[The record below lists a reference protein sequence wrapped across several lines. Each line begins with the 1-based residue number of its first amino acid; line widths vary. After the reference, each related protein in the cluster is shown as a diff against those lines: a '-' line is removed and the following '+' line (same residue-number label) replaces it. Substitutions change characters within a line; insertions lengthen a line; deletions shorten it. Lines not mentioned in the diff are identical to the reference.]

1 MTAKCPKCDFENP
14 DDTRF
19 CGNCASPLRPSKKAP
34 PTSTET
40 FEAPVTE
47 LTRGSTLADRYEV
60 IEDLGKGGM
69 ARVYK
74 AFDKEVEEK
83 VALKLLKPE
92 IVADESTIKRFRN
105 ELKFARR
112 IAHKNVCRM
121 YDLSK
126 EGGTYF
132 ITMEYVPGE
141 DLKSSI
147 KRMGPLSSGKALFIA
162 KQVCEGLAE
171 AHRLGVVHR
180 DLKPQNI
187 MIDTDG
193 NARIMDFGIARSIK
207 AKGITAEGMMIGTP
221 DYMSPEQAEG
231 REIDHCSDIY
241 SLGVIL
247 YEMVTGTIPFE
258 GDTPISIA
266 IKHKTDKPRDPREIN
281 PQISDDLSSLILRC
295 MEKKKENRYQ
305 KVEEILSELIKIE
318 KGIPTTKK
326 VLPKKEPEEE
336 KMAEMKRKR
345 SIAVLPFADLSP
357 KKDQEY
363 FCDGMADAIIG
374 KLSQLEKLKVISRT
388 SVMRYK
394 KEDKNIKEIGEEL
407 DVATI
412 LEGTIQKEKDRIR
425 IRAQLINVED
435 GFHLWAEIY
444 DRKLESV
451 FDMQD
456 EISQAIVSKMEIKL
470 VGEEKA
476 LLVKRYT
483 ENVEVYGL
491 YMKGRHF
498 WNKRSEAGLKK
509 SIDYFEQA
517 IEADPNYALAYAG
530 LADAYNMLVGYGL
543 LPPKEAFSKAKSAA
557 IKALEID
564 DTLAEAHAS
573 LALIKQVYDYD
584 WSGSEQEFKRAIEL
598 NSNYAVAHQWY
609 GILLRDMGRFDEG
622 LEEIR
627 KAKELDP
634 LSLPINTDLG
644 EIFYHSRQ
652 FDQAIEQCK
661 KTLEIDANFHW
672 AHAVLGKAY
681 LQKYAFKE
689 AIAELKKAVSLLA
702 GSLEYLA
709 GLALAYALAGKKDKA
724 LEILEEIHKRS
735 KQTYVSWF
743 EIALAYAGLKKN
755 NKAFDCLEKSYEER
769 SFEMK
774 SVKIEPVLDS
784 LRSNSRFTAL
794 LKKMG
799 LNK

>member
-19 CGNCASPLRPSKKAP
+19 CGNCASLLRPSKKTP
-34 PTSTET
+34 PSGTET

-60 IEDLGKGGM
+60 IEDLGRGGM

-74 AFDKEVEEK
+74 AFDKEIEEK
-83 VALKLLKPE
+83 VALKLLKPD
-92 IVADESTIKRFRN
+92 IVADERTIKRFRN

-147 KRMGPLSSGKALFIA
+147 KRMGPLSSGKAIFIA

-171 AHRLGVVHR
+171 AHRLGVIHR

-187 MIDTDG
+187 MIDREG

-207 AKGITAEGMMIGTP
+207 AKGITEEGMMIGTP

-281 PQISDDLSSLILRC
+281 SQISGDLSSLILKC

-326 VLPKKEPEEE
+326 VLPKKKPEEE

-363 FCDGMADAIIG
+363 FCDGMTDAIIG

-394 KEDKNIKEIGEEL
+394 KEDKDIKEIGEEL

-456 EISQAIVSKMEIKL
+456 EISQAIVSKMKIKL

-498 WNKRSEAGLKK
+498 WNKRTEAGLKK
-509 SIDYFEQA
+509 SIEYFEQA

-530 LADAYNMLVGYGL
+530 LADAYNMLGGYNL
-543 LPPKEAFSKAKSAA
+543 LLPKEAFSKAKLAA
-557 IKALEID
+557 TKALEID

-573 LALIKQVYDYD
+573 LAFIKEVHDYD
-584 WSGSEQEFKRAIEL
+584 QSGSEQEFKRAIEL
-598 NSNYAVAHQWY
+598 NPNYAVAHQWY
-609 GILLRDMGRFDEG
+609 GVLLRDMGRFNEG

-634 LSLPINTDLG
+634 LSLPISTDLG
-644 EIFYHSRQ
+644 EIFYHARQ
-652 FDQAIEQCK
+652 YDQAIDQCK
-661 KTLEIDANFHW
+661 KALEIDANFHW
-672 AHAVLGKAY
+672 AHSVLSKAH
-681 LQKYAFKE
+681 LQKSVFKE
-689 AIAELKKAVSLLA
+689 AIAEFKKALSLSG
-702 GSLEYLA
+702 GSVEYLA
-709 GLALAYALAGKKDKA
+709 GLALAHALAGKKDKA
-724 LEILEEIHKRS
+724 LEIIEEMHKRS
-735 KQTYVSWF
+735 KQTYLPAY
-743 EIALAYAGLKKN
+743 EIALVYVGLKKK
-755 NKAFDCLEKSYEER
+755 NKAFEWLEKAYEER
-769 SFEMK
+769 SFELTSIK
-774 SVKIEPVLDS
+774 TEPVLDS
-784 LRSNSRFTAL
+784 LRSDSRFTAL

>member
-1 MTAKCPKCDFENP
+1 MTAKCPKCEFENP

-19 CGNCASPLRPSKKAP
+19 CGNCASPLRPSKNIP
-34 PTSTET
+34 PARTET

-47 LTRGSTLADRYEV
+47 LTRGSTLAGRYEV
-60 IEDLGKGGM
+60 IEDLGRGGM

-74 AFDKEVEEK
+74 AFDKEIEEK

-92 IVADESTIKRFRN
+92 IIADERTIKRFRN

-121 YDLSK
+121 YDLNK

-180 DLKPQNI
+180 DLKPRNI
-187 MIDTDG
+187 MIDREG

-207 AKGITAEGMMIGTP
+207 AKGITEEGMMIGTP

-231 REIDHCSDIY
+231 KEIDHCSDIY

-281 PQISDDLSSLILRC
+281 SQISGDLSSLILKC

-305 KVEEILSELIKIE
+305 NVEEILSELSKIE
-318 KGIPTTKK
+318 KSIPTTKK
-326 VLPKKEPEEE
+326 VLPKKKPEEE

-345 SIAVLPFADLSP
+345 SLAVLPFADLSP
-357 KKDQEY
+357 QKDQEY
-363 FCDGMADAIIG
+363 FCDGMTDAIIG

-394 KEDKNIKEIGEEL
+394 KEDKDIKEIGEEL

-456 EISQAIVSKMEIKL
+456 EISQAIVSKMKIKL

-483 ENVEVYGL
+483 ENVEVYSL

-509 SIDYFEQA
+509 SIEYFEQA

-530 LADAYNMLVGYGL
+530 LADAYNMLVGYSL
-543 LPPKEAFSKAKSAA
+543 LPPKEAFSKAKSVAT
-557 IKALEID
+557 KALEID

-584 WSGSEQEFKRAIEL
+584 WSGSEREFKRAIEL
-598 NSNYAVAHQWY
+598 NPNYSVAHQWH

-627 KAKELDP
+627 MAKELDP

-644 EIFYHSRQ
+644 EIFYHARQ

-661 KTLEIDANFHW
+661 KTLEIEANFHW
-672 AHAVLGKAY
+672 AHYVLGKTY
-681 LQKYAFKE
+681 LQKSMFKE
-689 AIAELKKAVSLLA
+689 AIAELRKAISLLA
-702 GSLEYLA
+702 GSAEYLA
-709 GLALAYALAGKKDKA
+709 GLALAYALAGKKDKS
-724 LEILEEIHKRS
+724 LEIIEEIHKRS
-735 KQTYVSWF
+735 KQAYVSWF

-755 NKAFDCLEKSYEER
+755 NKAFECLEKAYEDR

-774 SVKIEPVLDS
+774 SIKIEPVLDS
-784 LRSNSRFTAL
+784 LRSDSRFTAL

>member
-19 CGNCASPLRPSKKAP
+19 CGNCASPLRPSKKP
-34 PTSTET
+34 PPSRTET
-40 FEAPVTE
+40 FEAPLTE

-60 IEDLGKGGM
+60 IEDLGRGGM

-92 IVADESTIKRFRN
+92 IVADEKTIKRFRN

-141 DLKSSI
+141 DLKTSI
-147 KRMGPLSSGKALFIA
+147 KRMGLLSSGKALFIA

-171 AHRLGVVHR
+171 AHRLGIVHR
-180 DLKPQNI
+180 DLKPKNI
-187 MIDTDG
+187 MIDRNG

-207 AKGITAEGMMIGTP
+207 AKGLTEEGMMIGTP

-281 PQISDDLSSLILRC
+281 PQISSDLSSLILKC
-295 MEKKKENRYQ
+295 MEKKKEDRYQ
-305 KVEEILSELIKIE
+305 NVEEILSELIKIE
-318 KGIPTTKK
+318 KGISTTKK
-326 VLPKKEPEEE
+326 VLPKKIPEEE

-363 FCDGMADAIIG
+363 FCDGMTDAIIG

-394 KEDKNIKEIGEEL
+394 KEDKDIKEIGEEL

-456 EISQAIVSKMEIKL
+456 EISQAIVGKMEIKL

-498 WNKRSEAGLKK
+498 WSKRTEAGLKK
-509 SIDYFEQA
+509 SIEYFEQA

-530 LADAYNMLVGYGL
+530 LADAYNMVAGYIIVS
-543 LPPKEAFSKAKSAA
+543 PKEAFSKAKAA
-557 IKALEID
+557 AKRALKID

-573 LALIKQVYDYD
+573 LALIMQVNDYD
-584 WSGSEQEFKRAIEL
+584 WSGSEREFKRAIEL
-598 NSNYAVAHQWY
+598 NPNYAIAHQWY
-609 GILLRDMGRFDEG
+609 GCLLRDLGRFDEG
-622 LEEIR
+622 LVEIQR
-627 KAKELDP
+627 AKELDP

-644 EIFYHSRQ
+644 TFFYQ
-652 FDQAIEQCK
+652 EGKYNQAIEQCQK
-661 KTLEIDANFHW
+661 AIEIDATFHW
-672 AHAVLGKAY
+672 AHANLGAAY
-681 LQKYAFKE
+681 LQKSLFKE
-689 AIAELKKAVSLLA
+689 AIAEFKKAKSLSG
-702 GSLEYLA
+702 GSSAYNAWLS
-709 GLALAYALAGKKDKA
+709 LAYAMESNRKEAFKILEKLIKPSKERIVPMFQIVLVYTSLKDNDKA
-724 LEILEEIHKRS
+724 
-735 KQTYVSWF
+735 F
-743 EIALAYAGLKKN
+743 EW
-755 NKAFDCLEKSYEER
+755 LEKAYEER
-769 SFEMK
+769 SFDLTSIK
-774 SVKIEPVLDS
+774 TEPVLDS
-784 LRSNSRFTAL
+784 LRPDPRFTAM

>member
-1 MTAKCPKCDFENP
+1 MTAKCPKCEFENP

-19 CGNCASPLRPSKKAP
+19 CGNCASPLRPSKKIP
-34 PTSTET
+34 PSRTET

-60 IEDLGKGGM
+60 IEDLGRGGM

-74 AFDKEVEEK
+74 AFDKEIEEK

-132 ITMEYVPGE
+132 ISMEYVPGE

-187 MIDTDG
+187 MIDREG

-207 AKGITAEGMMIGTP
+207 AKGITEEGMMIGTP

-281 PQISDDLSSLILRC
+281 SQISGDLSGLILKC

-326 VLPKKEPEEE
+326 VLPKKKPEEE

-357 KKDQEY
+357 KKDQEF
-363 FCDGMADAIIG
+363 FCDGMTDAIIG

-394 KEDKNIKEIGEEL
+394 KEDKDIKEIGEEL
-407 DVATI
+407 DVVTI

-444 DRKLESV
+444 DRTLESV

-456 EISQAIVSKMEIKL
+456 EISQAIVGKMKIKL

-491 YMKGRHF
+491 YLKGRHF

-509 SIDYFEQA
+509 SIEYFEQA

-584 WSGSEQEFKRAIEL
+584 WSGSEREFKRAIEL
-598 NSNYAVAHQWY
+598 YPNYAVAHQWY

-627 KAKELDP
+627 MAKELDP

-661 KTLEIDANFHW
+661 KTIEIDANFHW
-672 AHAVLGKAY
+672 AHAVLGKTY
-681 LQKYAFKE
+681 LQKSMFKE

-702 GSLEYLA
+702 GSAEYLA

-724 LEILEEIHKRS
+724 LEILEEINKRL

-755 NKAFDCLEKSYEER
+755 NKAFECLEKAYEER

-784 LRSNSRFTAL
+784 LRPDPRFTAL

-799 LNK
+799 LDK

>member
-19 CGNCASPLRPSKKAP
+19 CGNCASPLRPSKQIP
-34 PTSTET
+34 PSRTET
-40 FEAPVTE
+40 FEAPLTE
-47 LTRGSTLADRYEV
+47 LTRGSTLADRYEI
-60 IEDLGKGGM
+60 IEDLGRGGM

-92 IVADESTIKRFRN
+92 IATDEKTIKRFRN

-187 MIDTDG
+187 MIDRDG

-207 AKGITAEGMMIGTP
+207 AKGITEEGMMIGTP

-241 SLGVIL
+241 SFGVIL

-258 GDTPISIA
+258 GDTPIGIA
-266 IKHKTDKPRDPREIN
+266 IKHKTDKPQDPREIN
-281 PQISDDLSSLILRC
+281 SQISEDLSRLILKC

-305 KVEEILSELIKIE
+305 KVEEILSKLSKIK

-326 VLPKKEPEEE
+326 VLPKKKPEEE
-336 KMAEMKRKR
+336 KMAELKRKR

-363 FCDGMADAIIG
+363 FCDGMTDAIIG

-394 KEDKNIKEIGEEL
+394 KDDKDIKEIGEEL

-412 LEGTIQKEKDRIR
+412 LEGTIQKEEDRIR

-491 YMKGRHF
+491 YLKGRHF
-498 WNKRSEAGLKK
+498 WNKRTEAGLKK
-509 SIDYFEQA
+509 SVEYFEQA

-530 LADAYNMLVGYGL
+530 LADAYNMLGGYIIL
-543 LPPKEAFSKAKSAA
+543 SPKEAFSKAKAA
-557 IKALEID
+557 ATKALEID
-564 DTLAEAHAS
+564 ETLAEAHAS
-573 LALIKQVYDYD
+573 LALIMQVNDYD
-584 WSGSEQEFKRAIEL
+584 WSGSEREFKRAIEL
-598 NSNYAVAHQWY
+598 NPNYAIAHQWY
-609 GILLRDMGRFDEG
+609 GCLLRDLGRFDEG
-622 LEEIR
+622 LVEMQR
-627 KAKELDP
+627 AKELDP

-644 EIFYHSRQ
+644 LFFYQ
-652 FDQAIEQCK
+652 EGKYNQAIEQCQRAI
-661 KTLEIDANFHW
+661 EIDANFHW
-672 AHAVLGKAY
+672 AHANLGSAY
-681 LQKYAFKE
+681 LQKSWFKE
-689 AIAELKKAVSLLA
+689 AIAEFKKAKSLSA
-702 GSLEYLA
+702 GSSEYIAWLS
-709 GLALAYALAGKKDKA
+709 LAYSMESNRKEALKILEKLIKPSKECIVPMFQIALVYTSLNDKDKA
-724 LEILEEIHKRS
+724 
-735 KQTYVSWF
+735 F
-743 EIALAYAGLKKN
+743 EW
-755 NKAFDCLEKSYEER
+755 LEKAYEER
-769 SFEMK
+769 SFDLTSIK
-774 SVKIEPVLDS
+774 TEPVLDS
-784 LRSNSRFTAL
+784 LRPDPRFNAL

>member
-1 MTAKCPKCDFENP
+1 MTAKCPKCEFENP
-14 DDTRF
+14 DDTHF
-19 CGNCASPLRPSKKAP
+19 CGNCAAPLRPSKKIP
-34 PTSTET
+34 PSRTET

-47 LTRGSTLADRYEV
+47 LTRGSTLAGRYEV

-74 AFDKEVEEK
+74 AFDKEIEEE

-92 IVADESTIKRFRN
+92 IVADENTIKRFRN

-121 YDLSK
+121 YDLNK
-126 EGGTYF
+126 EGGIYF
-132 ITMEYVPGE
+132 IIMEYVPGE

-147 KRMGPLSSGKALFIA
+147 KRMGPLSSGKAIFIA

-187 MIDTDG
+187 MIDRDG

-207 AKGITAEGMMIGTP
+207 AKGITEEGMMIGTP

-231 REIDHCSDIY
+231 KETDHCSDIY

-266 IKHKTDKPRDPREIN
+266 IKHKTDKPRDPKELN
-281 PQISDDLSSLILRC
+281 SQISDDLSRLILKC

-305 KVEEILSELIKIE
+305 KVEEILSELSKIE
-318 KGIPTTKK
+318 KDIPTTKK
-326 VLPKKEPEEE
+326 VLPKKKPEEE

-357 KKDQEY
+357 QKDQEY
-363 FCDGMADAIIG
+363 FCDGMTDGIIG

-394 KEDKNIKEIGEEL
+394 KEDKDIKEIGEEL

-456 EISQAIVSKMEIKL
+456 EISQAIVSKMKIEL

-498 WNKRSEAGLKK
+498 WNKRTEPGLKK
-509 SIDYFEQA
+509 SIEYFEQA

-530 LADAYNMLVGYGL
+530 LADAYNMLGGYGL
-543 LPPKEAFSKAKSAA
+543 LLPKEGFSKAKSVAT
-557 IKALEID
+557 KALEID

-573 LALIKQVYDYD
+573 LALIRQVNDYD
-584 WSGSEQEFKRAIEL
+584 WSGSEREFKRAIEL
-598 NSNYAVAHQWY
+598 NTNYAIAHQWY
-609 GILLRDMGRFDEG
+609 GCLLRDLGRFEEG

-627 KAKELDP
+627 MAKELDP

-644 EIFYHSRQ
+644 LFFYQ
-652 FDQAIEQCK
+652 EGKYNQAIEQCQK
-661 KTLEIDANFHW
+661 ALEIDATFHW
-672 AHAVLGKAY
+672 AHANLGAAY
-681 LQKYAFKE
+681 LQKLLFKE
-689 AIAELKKAVSLLA
+689 ATAEFKKAISLSEVS
-702 GSLEYLA
+702 SEYIGWLS
-709 GLALAYALAGKKDKA
+709 LAYAMAGNRKEALKLLEKLIKPSKEGLAPMFQIALVYASLKDNDKA
-724 LEILEEIHKRS
+724 
-735 KQTYVSWF
+735 F
-743 EIALAYAGLKKN
+743 EW
-755 NKAFDCLEKSYEER
+755 LEKAYEER
-769 SFEMK
+769 SFDLTSIK
-774 SVKIEPVLDS
+774 TEPVLDS
-784 LRSNSRFTAL
+784 LRSDSRFTAL

-799 LNK
+799 LKK

>member
-19 CGNCASPLRPSKKAP
+19 CGNCASALGPSKKAP
-34 PTSTET
+34 PSDTET

-60 IEDLGKGGM
+60 IEDLGRGGM

-74 AFDKEVEEK
+74 AFDKEIEEK
-83 VALKLLKPE
+83 VALKLLKPD
-92 IVADESTIKRFRN
+92 IVADERTVKRFRN

-147 KRMGPLSSGKALFIA
+147 KRMGPLSSGKAIFIA

-187 MIDTDG
+187 MIDRDG

-207 AKGITAEGMMIGTP
+207 AKGITEEGMMIGTP

-231 REIDHCSDIY
+231 KETDHCSDIY

-281 PQISDDLSSLILRC
+281 SQISEDLSSLILKC
-295 MEKKKENRYQ
+295 MEKKKENRHQ
-305 KVEEILSELIKIE
+305 KVEEILSELSKIE

-326 VLPKKEPEEE
+326 VLPKKKPEEE
-336 KMAEMKRKR
+336 KIAELKRKR

-363 FCDGMADAIIG
+363 FCEGMTDAIIG
-374 KLSQLEKLKVISRT
+374 KLSQLDKLKVISRT
-388 SVMRYK
+388 SVMCCR
-394 KEDKNIKEIGEEL
+394 KEDKDIKEIGEKL

-425 IRAQLINVED
+425 IRAQLINAED
-435 GFHLWAEIY
+435 GFHLWAEVY
-444 DRKLESV
+444 DRTLESV

-456 EISQAIVSKMEIKL
+456 EISQAIVSKMKIKL
-470 VGEEKA
+470 VGDEKA

-498 WNKRSEAGLKK
+498 WNKRTEPGLKK
-509 SIDYFEQA
+509 SIEYFEQA
-517 IEADPNYALAYAG
+517 IEADPNYALAHAG

-543 LPPKEAFSKAKSAA
+543 LQPKEAFSKAKSVAT
-557 IKALEID
+557 KALEID
-564 DTLAEAHAS
+564 DALAEAHAS
-573 LALIKQVYDYD
+573 LALIMQVNDYD
-584 WSGSEQEFKRAIEL
+584 WSGSEREFKRAIEL
-598 NSNYAVAHQWY
+598 NPNYAVAHQWY

-644 EIFYHSRQ
+644 EIFYHARQ
-652 FDQAIEQCK
+652 YDQAIEQCK

-672 AHAVLGKAY
+672 AHAVLSKAY
-681 LQKYAFKE
+681 LQKSMFKE
-689 AIAELKKAVSLLA
+689 AIAELKKAVSLLV
-702 GSLEYLA
+702 GSAEYLS

-743 EIALAYAGLKKN
+743 EIALVYVALKKK
-755 NKAFDCLEKSYEER
+755 NKAFEWLEKAYEER

-774 SVKIEPVLDS
+774 SIKTEPVLDS
-784 LRSNSRFTAL
+784 LRSDSRFTAL

>member
-1 MTAKCPKCDFENP
+1 
-14 DDTRF
+14 
-19 CGNCASPLRPSKKAP
+19 
-34 PTSTET
+34 
-40 FEAPVTE
+40 VTE

-60 IEDLGKGGM
+60 IEDLGRGGM

-74 AFDKEVEEK
+74 AFDKEIEEK

-132 ITMEYVPGE
+132 ISMEYVPGE

-187 MIDTDG
+187 MIDREG

-207 AKGITAEGMMIGTP
+207 AKGITEEGMMIGTP

-281 PQISDDLSSLILRC
+281 SQISGDLSGLILKC

-326 VLPKKEPEEE
+326 VLPKKKPEEE

-357 KKDQEY
+357 KKDQEF
-363 FCDGMADAIIG
+363 FCDGMTDAIIG

-394 KEDKNIKEIGEEL
+394 KEDKDIKEIGEEL
-407 DVATI
+407 DVVTI

-444 DRKLESV
+444 DRTLESV

-456 EISQAIVSKMEIKL
+456 EISQAIVGKMKIKL

-491 YMKGRHF
+491 YLKGRHF

-509 SIDYFEQA
+509 SIEYFEQA

-584 WSGSEQEFKRAIEL
+584 WSGSEREFKRAIEL
-598 NSNYAVAHQWY
+598 NPNYAVAHQWY

-627 KAKELDP
+627 MAKELDP

-661 KTLEIDANFHW
+661 KTIEIDANFHW
-672 AHAVLGKAY
+672 AHAVLGKTY
-681 LQKYAFKE
+681 LQKSMFKE

-702 GSLEYLA
+702 GSAEYLA

-724 LEILEEIHKRS
+724 LEILEEINKRL

-755 NKAFDCLEKSYEER
+755 NKAFECLEKAYEER

-784 LRSNSRFTAL
+784 LRPDPRFTAL

-799 LNK
+799 LDK

>member
-1 MTAKCPKCDFENP
+1 
-14 DDTRF
+14 
-19 CGNCASPLRPSKKAP
+19 
-34 PTSTET
+34 
-40 FEAPVTE
+40 
-47 LTRGSTLADRYEV
+47 
-60 IEDLGKGGM
+60 
-69 ARVYK
+69 
-74 AFDKEVEEK
+74 
-83 VALKLLKPE
+83 
-92 IVADESTIKRFRN
+92 
-105 ELKFARR
+105 
-112 IAHKNVCRM
+112 M

-126 EGGTYF
+126 EERTYF

-147 KRMGPLSSGKALFIA
+147 KRMGPLSSGKAIFIA

-171 AHRLGVVHR
+171 AHRLGVIHR
-180 DLKPQNI
+180 DLKPHNI
-187 MIDTDG
+187 MIDREG

-207 AKGITAEGMMIGTP
+207 AKGITEEGMMIGTP

-231 REIDHCSDIY
+231 KETDHCSDIY

-266 IKHKTDKPRDPREIN
+266 IKHKTDKPRDPRELN
-281 PQISDDLSSLILRC
+281 PQISGDLSSLILKC

-305 KVEEILSELIKIE
+305 KVEEILSELSKIE

-326 VLPKKEPEEE
+326 VLPKKKPEEE

-363 FCDGMADAIIG
+363 FCDGMTDAIIG

-388 SVMRYK
+388 SVICCK
-394 KEDKNIKEIGEEL
+394 KEGKDIKEIGEKL

-425 IRAQLINVED
+425 IRTQLINVEG
-435 GFHLWAEIY
+435 GFHLWAEVY
-444 DRKLESV
+444 DRTLESV

-456 EISQAIVSKMEIKL
+456 EISQAIVSKMKIKL
-470 VGEEKA
+470 VGDEKA

-491 YMKGRHF
+491 YLKGRHF
-498 WNKRSEAGLKK
+498 WNKRSEEGLKK
-509 SIDYFEQA
+509 SIEYFEQA

-530 LADAYNMLVGYGL
+530 LADAYNMLGGYNL

-557 IKALEID
+557 TKALEID
-564 DTLAEAHAS
+564 DTLAEAHTS
-573 LALIKQVYDYD
+573 LALVKEIYDYD

-598 NSNYAVAHQWY
+598 NPNYAVAHHWY
-609 GILLRDMGRFDEG
+609 GCLLRDMGRFDEG
-622 LEEIR
+622 LVEIQR
-627 KAKELDP
+627 AKELDP

-644 EIFYHSRQ
+644 LFFCQEGKYN
-652 FDQAIEQCK
+652 QAIGQCQK
-661 KTLEIDANFHW
+661 ALEIDATFHW
-672 AHAVLGKAY
+672 AHANLGSAY
-681 LQKYAFKE
+681 LQKSLFKE
-689 AIAELKKAVSLLA
+689 AIAEFKEAKSLSE
-702 GSLEYLA
+702 GSPEYVAWLS
-709 GLALAYALAGKKDKA
+709 LAYAMAGNRKEALMLLEKLIKPSKEGLIPMFQVALVYASLKDNDKA
-724 LEILEEIHKRS
+724 LE
-735 KQTYVSWF
+735 W
-743 EIALAYAGLKKN
+743 
-755 NKAFDCLEKSYEER
+755 LEKAYEER
-769 SFEMK
+769 LFDLTSIK
-774 SVKIEPVLDS
+774 TEPKLDS
-784 LRSNSRFTAL
+784 LRSDSRFTAL